1 MTINFVTVNQSDKL
15 LTQIKGLSARVFPLR
30 ACGISRRNYVLNKSS
45 FWFLNLLTLSF
56 FTNNT
61 SSIQQGENRL
71 KQIVFFQILIHV

>member
-30 ACGISRRNYVLNKSS
+30 PFGISRRNYVLNRV

>member
-61 SSIQQGENRL
+61 STR
-71 KQIVFFQILIHV
+71 

>member
-30 ACGISRRNYVLNKSS
+30 PCGISRRNYVLNKSF

-71 KQIVFFQILIHV
+71 KQIVFFFKF